1 MERLLR
7 EAEQAGPHRGAGKGV
22 TLEALRRRVCRAVG
36 VRPEA
41 VAGGGRQAAF
51 AAARAGIA
59 YLWVDWLGRSGRALA
74 PTLGIRPEGVY
85 KALARGRQE
94 PERWRRL
101 LAEKSK
107 AT

>member
-7 EAEQAGPHRGAGKGV
+7 EAAQGTAPSGAGTGV

-41 VAGGGRQAAF
+41 LAGGGRQAAF
-51 AAARAGIA
+51 AEARAGIA

-94 PERWRRL
+94 PARWRRL
-101 LAEKSK
+101 LAEQSK